1 MSKQHNLTF
10 KINIPSSSSN
20 NNNNHGNDNDNKT
33 FHMLTVPEDAPF
45 RFIPRYISEK
55 CYDDQEYKK
64 EYNAFSLDGHVISIQ
79 KEDKTTAGE
88 VFLKYGPEFNLVT
101 LS

>member
-10 KINIPSSSSN
+10 KINIPSSSS
-20 NNNNHGNDNDNKT
+20 DNKT
-33 FHMLTVPEDAPF
+33 TFHILSVPEAAQF

-79 KEDKTTAGE
+79 KEDKVRKRNT
-88 VFLKYGPEFNLVT
+88 FF
-101 LS
+101 